1 MKSLL
6 VWLVLH
12 MKNKFK
18 YLVKYSLKKKIDT
31 KWFKIV
37 NVLLL
42 VLIVF
47 LVNMD
52 YLINLF
58 GGDFE
63 EKEKIYVVDHVDSF
77 DTFSSYFNALAAE
90 MGSEEYEIIL
100 DQDILNDEEKIKEE
114 VVVVLNPSNT
124 EYLSGE
130 IVSYDT
136 VSRTTY
142 EMIVSTMNAVKSEL
156 VLSTSGLTPEE
167 ITALS
172 SPVEVTERVLNE
184 ESQNN
189 ETKQNVGSI
198 VTTILIVPFF
208 ILIVTMVQMLGAEI
222 NDEKTSR
229 GMEIIISSVPAKIH
243 FISKVVAAI
252 SYVLIQGILLLIY
265 SGIAML
271 LRNVLASTTASTAS
285 SGMFSEVI
293 TMLSDAGI
301 FSLLAKGSIVLI
313 ILFLASFIAYAIT
326 AAILA
331 SMTTNI
337 EDFQQLQTPL
347 MIIMLV
353 GYYVALMAVM
363 FDGSV
368 FIQIL
373 GFIPLL
379 SVMIAPTLYLI
390 GEMSL
395 LALTVSTLLTV
406 VVTYFLYKYG
416 LRIYK
421 VGILNYS
428 SSKLWRK
435 MFKSLGNK
443 E

>member
-1 MKSLL
+1 
-6 VWLVLH
+6 

-42 VLIVF
+42 ILLVF

-63 EKEKIYVVDHVDSF
+63 DKEKIVVVDEVGSY
-77 DTFSSYFNALAAE
+77 DTFKTYFNSLAKE
-90 MGSEEYEIIL
+90 MENEEYEIIL
-100 DQDILNDEEKIKEE
+100 DNSIIKQEDKIDDE
-114 VVVVLNPSNT
+114 VVVVLKKSDTN
-124 EYLSGE
+124 YLEGE
-130 IVSYDT
+130 IISFDT
-136 VSRTTY
+136 ISRTTY
-142 EMIVSTMNAVKSEL
+142 EMVVNTMNVVKSEL
-156 VLSTSGLTPEE
+156 VLKTSGLTQEE
-167 ITALS
+167 ITSLS
-172 SPVEVTERVLNE
+172 SPVEISEKILNE
-184 ESQNN
+184 EAQDNI
-189 ETKQNVGSI
+189 TKQNVGSI
-198 VTTILIVPFF
+198 VTTVLIVPFF

-229 GMEIIISSVPAKIH
+229 GMEIIISSVPAKTH
-243 FISKVVAAI
+243 FLSKVVAAI

-265 SGIAML
+265 MGIAMF
-271 LRNVLASTTASTAS
+271 LRSILSSASTIAS
-285 SGMFSEVI
+285 SGMFSQII

-301 FSLLAKGSIVLI
+301 FTLLARGSVILI
-313 ILFLASFIAYAIT
+313 ILFIASFIAYAIV
-326 AAILA
+326 ASVLA

-347 MIIMLV
+347 MIIMMV

-363 FDGSV
+363 FDGSI
-368 FIQIL
+368 FIEIL
-373 GFIPLL
+373 AYIPLL
-379 SVMIAPTLYLI
+379 SVMIAPPLYLI
-390 GEMSL
+390 GEISL
-395 LALTVSTLLTV
+395 VGLGISTLLTV
-406 VVTYFLYKYG
+406 IASYLLYEYG

-435 MFKSLGNK
+435 MFKSLKNK

>member
-1 MKSLL
+1 
-6 VWLVLH
+6 

-63 EKEKIYVVDHVDSF
+63 EKENIYVVDNVGSF
-77 DTFSSYFNALAAE
+77 TTFSTYFNTLATQME
-90 MGSEEYEIIL
+90 TSEYEIIL
-100 DQDILNDEEKIKEE
+100 DNNILEDKDAIDDE

-124 EYLSGE
+124 GYLSGE
-130 IVSYDT
+130 IVSFDT
-136 VSRTTY
+136 ISRTTY
-142 EMIVSTMNAVKSEL
+142 EMIVNAMNAVKSEL

-172 SPVEVTERVLNE
+172 SPVEITETVLNE
-184 ESQNN
+184 EAQSN

-198 VTTILIVPFF
+198 VTTILIIPFF

-229 GMEIIISSVPAKIH
+229 GMEIIISSVPAKTH
-243 FISKVVAAI
+243 FLSKVIAAI

-271 LRNVLASTTASTAS
+271 LRNILASTSAASAGT
-285 SGMFSEVI
+285 GMFSEII

-313 ILFLASFIAYAIT
+313 ILFIASFIAYAIT

-353 GYYVALMAVM
+353 GYYVALMSVM
-363 FDGSV
+363 FDGSI
-368 FIQIL
+368 FIHIL
-373 GFIPLL
+373 SFIPLL
-379 SVMIAPTLYLI
+379 SVMVAPTLYLI
-390 GEMSL
+390 GEISL
-395 LALTVSTLLTV
+395 LSLALSTLITV
-406 VVTYFLYKYG
+406 IVTYFLYKYG

>member
-1 MKSLL
+1 
-6 VWLVLH
+6 

-63 EKEKIYVVDHVDSF
+63 EKENIYVVDNVGSF
-77 DTFSSYFNALAAE
+77 TTFSTYFNTLATQME
-90 MGSEEYEIIL
+90 TSEYEIIL
-100 DQDILNDEEKIKEE
+100 DNNILEDKDAIDDE

-124 EYLSGE
+124 GYLSGE
-130 IVSYDT
+130 IVSFDT
-136 VSRTTY
+136 ISRTTY
-142 EMIVSTMNAVKSEL
+142 EMIVNAMNAVKSEL

-172 SPVEVTERVLNE
+172 SPVEITETVLNE
-184 ESQNN
+184 DAQSN

-198 VTTILIVPFF
+198 VTTILIIPFF

-229 GMEIIISSVPAKIH
+229 GMEIIISSVPAKTH
-243 FISKVVAAI
+243 FLSKVIAAI

-271 LRNVLASTTASTAS
+271 LRNILASTSAASAET
-285 SGMFSEVI
+285 GMFSEII

-313 ILFLASFIAYAIT
+313 ILFIASFIAYAIT

-353 GYYVALMAVM
+353 GYYVALMSVM
-363 FDGSV
+363 FDGSI
-368 FIQIL
+368 FIHIL
-373 GFIPLL
+373 SFIPLL
-379 SVMIAPTLYLI
+379 SVMVAPTLYLI
-390 GEMSL
+390 GEISL
-395 LALTVSTLLTV
+395 LSLALSTLITV
-406 VVTYFLYKYG
+406 IVTYFLYKYG

>member
-1 MKSLL
+1 
-6 VWLVLH
+6 

-63 EKEKIYVVDHVDSF
+63 EKENIYVVDNVGSF
-77 DTFSSYFNALAAE
+77 TTFSTYFNTLATQME
-90 MGSEEYEIIL
+90 TSEYEIIL
-100 DQDILNDEEKIKEE
+100 DNNILEDKSAIDDE

-124 EYLSGE
+124 GYLSGE
-130 IVSYDT
+130 IVSFDT
-136 VSRTTY
+136 ISRTTY
-142 EMIVSTMNAVKSEL
+142 EMIVNAMNAVKSEL

-172 SPVEVTERVLNE
+172 SPVEITETVLNE
-184 ESQNN
+184 DAQSN

-198 VTTILIVPFF
+198 VTTILIIPFF

-229 GMEIIISSVPAKIH
+229 GMEIIISSVPAKTH
-243 FISKVVAAI
+243 FLSKVIAAI

-271 LRNVLASTTASTAS
+271 LRNILASTSAASAGT
-285 SGMFSEVI
+285 GMFSEII

-313 ILFLASFIAYAIT
+313 ILFIASFIAYAIT

-353 GYYVALMAVM
+353 GYYVALMSVM
-363 FDGSV
+363 FDGSI
-368 FIQIL
+368 FIHIL
-373 GFIPLL
+373 SFIPLL
-379 SVMIAPTLYLI
+379 SVMVAPTLYLI
-390 GEMSL
+390 GEISL
-395 LALTVSTLLTV
+395 LSLALSTLITV
-406 VVTYFLYKYG
+406 IVTYFLYKYG

>member
-1 MKSLL
+1 
-6 VWLVLH
+6 

-42 VLIVF
+42 ILIVF

-63 EKEKIYVVDHVDSF
+63 DKEKIYVVDNVGSF
-77 DTFSSYFNALAAE
+77 DTFSNYFNALA
-90 MGSEEYEIIL
+90 SELDNGEYEIIL
-100 DQDILNDEEKIKEE
+100 DQDILQDEKEIDDE

-124 EYLSGE
+124 EYLAGE
-130 IVSYDT
+130 IVSFDA

-142 EMIVSTMNAVKSEL
+142 EMIVNSMNAVKSEL
-156 VLSTSGLTPEE
+156 VLNTSGLTPEQ
-167 ITALS
+167 IASLT
-172 SPVEVTERVLNE
+172 SPVEITERVLNTDA
-184 ESQNN
+184 QNN
-189 ETKQNVGSI
+189 ETKENVGAI
-198 VTTILIVPFF
+198 VTTVLIVPFF
-208 ILIVTMVQMLGAEI
+208 ILIITMVQMLGAEI

-229 GMEIIISSVPAKIH
+229 GMEIIISSVPAKTH
-243 FISKVVAAI
+243 FISKVIAAL
-252 SYVLIQGILLLIY
+252 SYVLIQGVLLLAFC
-265 SGIAML
+265 GIAML
-271 LRNVLASTTASTAS
+271 LRSVLATSATSSTTVS
-285 SGMFSEVI
+285 MFSEVI
-293 TMLSDAGI
+293 TMLKSAGI

-313 ILFLASFIAYAIT
+313 ILFVVSFIAYAIA

-347 MIIMLV
+347 MIIMMV

-363 FDGSV
+363 FDGSI
-368 FIQIL
+368 FIEIMAY
-373 GFIPLL
+373 IPLL

-395 LALTVSTLLTV
+395 LSLALATLLTV

-428 SSKLWRK
+428 SSKLWHK

>member
-1 MKSLL
+1 
-6 VWLVLH
+6 

-42 VLIVF
+42 VLLVF

-52 YLINLF
+52 YFINLF

-63 EKEKIYVVDHVDSF
+63 EKESIYVVDHVGSF
-77 DTFSSYFNALAAE
+77 ETFSTYFNALASE

-100 DQDILNDEEKIKEE
+100 DQDILNNEEEIDDE
-114 VVVVLNPSNT
+114 VVVVLSPSDT
-124 EYLSGE
+124 GYLEGE
-130 IVSYDT
+130 VVSFDA
-136 VSRTTY
+136 VSTTTY
-142 EMIVSTMNAVKSEL
+142 EMIVSTLNAVKSEL
-156 VLSTSGLTPEE
+156 VLSTSGLTQEE
-167 ITALS
+167 IASLS
-172 SPVEVTERVLNE
+172 SPVEITERVLNE
-184 ESQNN
+184 EAQNN
-189 ETKQNVGSI
+189 ETKENVGTI
-198 VTTILIVPFF
+198 VTTVLIVPFF

-243 FISKVVAAI
+243 FVSKVVAAI

-271 LRNVLASTTASTAS
+271 LRNILVSTASTAS
-285 SGMFSEVI
+285 TGMFSEII

-313 ILFLASFIAYAIT
+313 ILFIVSFIAYAIT

-368 FIQIL
+368 FIHIL
-373 GFIPLL
+373 SYIPLL

-395 LALTVSTLLTV
+395 LSLTLSTLLTV
-406 VVTYFLYKYG
+406 IVTYFLYKYG

>member
-1 MKSLL
+1 
-6 VWLVLH
+6 

-42 VLIVF
+42 ILLVF

-63 EKEKIYVVDHVDSF
+63 DKEKIVVVDEVGSY
-77 DTFSSYFNALAAE
+77 DTFKTYFNSLAKE
-90 MGSEEYEIIL
+90 MESEEYEIIL
-100 DQDILNDEEKIKEE
+100 DNSIIKQEDKIDDE
-114 VVVVLNPSNT
+114 VVVVLKKSDTN
-124 EYLSGE
+124 YLEGE
-130 IVSYDT
+130 IISFDT
-136 VSRTTY
+136 ISRTTY
-142 EMIVSTMNAVKSEL
+142 EMVVNTMNVVKSEL
-156 VLSTSGLTPEE
+156 VLKTSGLTQEE
-167 ITALS
+167 ITSLS
-172 SPVEVTERVLNE
+172 SPVEISEKILNE
-184 ESQNN
+184 EAQDNT
-189 ETKQNVGSI
+189 TKQNVGSI
-198 VTTILIVPFF
+198 VTTVLIVPFF

-229 GMEIIISSVPAKIH
+229 GMEIIISSVPAKTH
-243 FISKVVAAI
+243 FLSKVVAAI

-265 SGIAML
+265 MGIAMF
-271 LRNVLASTTASTAS
+271 LRSILSSASTIAS
-285 SGMFSEVI
+285 SGMFSQII

-301 FSLLAKGSIVLI
+301 FTLLARGSVILI
-313 ILFLASFIAYAIT
+313 ILFIASFIAYAIV
-326 AAILA
+326 ASVLA

-347 MIIMLV
+347 MIIMMV

-363 FDGSV
+363 FDGSI
-368 FIQIL
+368 FIEIL
-373 GFIPLL
+373 AYIPLL
-379 SVMIAPTLYLI
+379 SVMIAPPLYLI
-390 GEMSL
+390 GEISL
-395 LALTVSTLLTV
+395 VGLGISTLLTV
-406 VVTYFLYKYG
+406 IASYLLYEYG

-435 MFKSLGNK
+435 MFKSLKNK

>member
-1 MKSLL
+1 
-6 VWLVLH
+6 

-42 VLIVF
+42 ILLVF

-63 EKEKIYVVDHVDSF
+63 EKEKIVVVDEVGSY
-77 DTFSSYFNALAAE
+77 DTFKTYFNSLAKE
-90 MGSEEYEIIL
+90 MESEEYEIIL
-100 DQDILNDEEKIKEE
+100 DNSIIKQEDKIDDE
-114 VVVVLNPSNT
+114 VVVVLKKSDTN
-124 EYLSGE
+124 YLEGE
-130 IVSYDT
+130 IISFDT
-136 VSRTTY
+136 ISRTTY
-142 EMIVSTMNAVKSEL
+142 EMVVNTMNVVKSEL
-156 VLSTSGLTPEE
+156 VLKTSGLTQEE
-167 ITALS
+167 ITSLS
-172 SPVEVTERVLNE
+172 SPVEISEKILNE
-184 ESQNN
+184 EAQDNT
-189 ETKQNVGSI
+189 TKQNVGSI
-198 VTTILIVPFF
+198 VTTVLIVPFF

-229 GMEIIISSVPAKIH
+229 GMEIIISSVPAKTH
-243 FISKVVAAI
+243 FLSKVVAAI

-265 SGIAML
+265 MGIAMF
-271 LRNVLASTTASTAS
+271 LRSILSSASTIAS
-285 SGMFSEVI
+285 SGMFSQII

-301 FSLLAKGSIVLI
+301 FTLLARGSVILI
-313 ILFLASFIAYAIT
+313 ILFIASFIAYAIV
-326 AAILA
+326 ASVLA

-347 MIIMLV
+347 MIIMMV

-363 FDGSV
+363 FDGSI
-368 FIQIL
+368 FIEIL
-373 GFIPLL
+373 AYIPLL
-379 SVMIAPTLYLI
+379 SVMIAPPLYLI
-390 GEMSL
+390 GEISL
-395 LALTVSTLLTV
+395 VGLGISTLLTV
-406 VVTYFLYKYG
+406 IASYLLYEYG

-435 MFKSLGNK
+435 MFKSLKNK

>member
-1 MKSLL
+1 
-6 VWLVLH
+6 

-52 YLINLF
+52 YLIKIF

-63 EKEKIYVVDHVDSF
+63 EKENIYVVANVGSF
-77 DTFSSYFNALAAE
+77 TTFSTYFNTLATQME
-90 MGSEEYEIIL
+90 TSEYEIIL
-100 DQDILNDEEKIKEE
+100 DNNILEDKDAIDDE

-124 EYLSGE
+124 GYLSGE
-130 IVSYDT
+130 IVSFDT
-136 VSRTTY
+136 ISRTTY
-142 EMIVSTMNAVKSEL
+142 EMIVNAMNAVKSEL

-172 SPVEVTERVLNE
+172 SPVEITETVLNE
-184 ESQNN
+184 DAQSN

-198 VTTILIVPFF
+198 VTTILIIPFF

-229 GMEIIISSVPAKIH
+229 GMEIIISSVPAKTH
-243 FISKVVAAI
+243 FLSKVIAAI

-271 LRNVLASTTASTAS
+271 LRNILASTSAASAGT
-285 SGMFSEVI
+285 GMFSEII

-313 ILFLASFIAYAIT
+313 ILFIASFIAYAIT

-353 GYYVALMAVM
+353 GYYVALMSVM
-363 FDGSV
+363 FDGSI
-368 FIQIL
+368 FIHIL
-373 GFIPLL
+373 SFIPLL
-379 SVMIAPTLYLI
+379 SVMVAPTLYLI
-390 GEMSL
+390 GEISL
-395 LALTVSTLLTV
+395 LSLALSTLITV
-406 VVTYFLYKYG
+406 IVTYFLYKYG

>member
-1 MKSLL
+1 
-6 VWLVLH
+6 

-42 VLIVF
+42 VLLVF

-63 EKEKIYVVDHVDSF
+63 EKESIYVVDNVGSF
-77 DTFSSYFNALAAE
+77 DTFASYFNALATE
-90 MGSEEYEIIL
+90 MGTDEYEIVL
-100 DQDILNDEEKIKEE
+100 DEDILNNEEAIQDE
-114 VVVVLNPSNT
+114 VVVVLNPSST

-142 EMIVSTMNAVKSEL
+142 EMIVSSMNAVKSEL
-156 VLSTSGLTPEE
+156 VLESSGLLPEE
-167 ITALS
+167 IASLS
-172 SPVEVTERVLNE
+172 SPVQVNERVLNE

-189 ETKQNVGSI
+189 ETRENVGSI
-198 VTTILIVPFF
+198 VTTVLIVPFF

-229 GMEIIISSVPAKIH
+229 GMEIIISSVPAKMH

-265 SGIAML
+265 AGIAML
-271 LRNVLASTTASTAS
+271 LRNILASTSGAIAS
-285 SGMFSEVI
+285 SGMFSEII
-293 TMLSDAGI
+293 TLLSDAGI
-301 FSLLAKGSIVLI
+301 FSLLAKGSIILI
-313 ILFLASFIAYAIT
+313 ILFVVSFIAYALT

-363 FDGSV
+363 FDGSI

-379 SVMIAPTLYLI
+379 SVMVAPTLYLI

-395 LALTVSTLLTV
+395 LSLTLSTLLTV

>member
-1 MKSLL
+1 
-6 VWLVLH
+6 

-63 EKEKIYVVDHVDSF
+63 EKENIYVVDNVGSF
-77 DTFSSYFNALAAE
+77 TTFSTYFNTLATQME
-90 MGSEEYEIIL
+90 TSEYEIIL
-100 DQDILNDEEKIKEE
+100 DNNILEDKDAIDDE

-124 EYLSGE
+124 GYLSGE
-130 IVSYDT
+130 IVSFDT
-136 VSRTTY
+136 ISRTTY
-142 EMIVSTMNAVKSEL
+142 EMIVNAMNAVKSEL

-172 SPVEVTERVLNE
+172 SPVEITETVLNE
-184 ESQNN
+184 DAQSN

-198 VTTILIVPFF
+198 VTTILIIPFF

-229 GMEIIISSVPAKIH
+229 GMEIIISSVPAKTH
-243 FISKVVAAI
+243 FLSKVIAAI

-271 LRNVLASTTASTAS
+271 LRNILASTSTAS
-285 SGMFSEVI
+285 AGTGMFNEII

-313 ILFLASFIAYAIT
+313 ILFIASFIAYAIT

-353 GYYVALMAVM
+353 GYYVALMSVM
-363 FDGSV
+363 FDGFYSYFKLYS
-368 FIQIL
+368 FII
-373 GFIPLL
+373 GNGGTNFIFNWRDKLIITCIIDFNNGHCNLL
-379 SVMIAPTLYLI
+379 LI
-390 GEMSL
+390 
-395 LALTVSTLLTV
+395 
-406 VVTYFLYKYG
+406 
-416 LRIYK
+416 
-421 VGILNYS
+421 
-428 SSKLWRK
+428 
-435 MFKSLGNK
+435 
-443 E
+443 

>member
-1 MKSLL
+1 
-6 VWLVLH
+6 

-18 YLVKYSLKKKIDT
+18 YLIKYSLKKKIDT

-37 NVLLL
+37 NILLL
-42 VLIVF
+42 ILIVF

-63 EKEKIYVVDHVDSF
+63 ATEKIYVVDNVGSF
-77 DTFSSYFNALAAE
+77 DTFSSYFNALATE
-90 MGSEEYEIIL
+90 MDMEEYEIIL
-100 DQDILNDEEKIKEE
+100 DNDILNNEEEIDEE
-114 VVVVLNPSNT
+114 VVVVLNPSTT

-130 IVSYDT
+130 IVSFDAI
-136 VSRTTY
+136 SRTTY
-142 EMIVSTMNAVKSEL
+142 EMIVNTMNAVKSEL
-156 VLSTSGLTPEE
+156 VLITSGLTPEE

-172 SPVEVTERVLNE
+172 SPVEITETVLNE
-184 ESQNN
+184 EAKDN

-208 ILIVTMVQMLGAEI
+208 ILIITMVQMLGAEI

-229 GMEIIISSVPAKIH
+229 GMEIIISSVPAKMH
-243 FISKVVAAI
+243 FISKVIAAI

-265 SGIAML
+265 SGIAIL
-271 LRNVLASTTASTAS
+271 LRNVLASTSATSS

-301 FSLLAKGSIVLI
+301 FSLLAKGSIILI
-313 ILFLASFIAYAIT
+313 IMFIASFIAYAIT

-363 FDGSV
+363 FDGSI
-368 FIQIL
+368 FIEIMAY
-373 GFIPLL
+373 IPLL

-395 LALTVSTLLTV
+395 LSLALSTLLTV

-416 LRIYK
+416 LRVYK

-435 MFKSLGNK
+435 MFKSLKNK

>member
-1 MKSLL
+1 
-6 VWLVLH
+6 

-42 VLIVF
+42 VLLVF

-63 EKEKIYVVDHVDSF
+63 EKENIYVVDNVGSF
-77 DTFSSYFNALAAE
+77 DTFSSYFNALAKE
-90 MGSEEYEIIL
+90 MDIDGFEIIL
-100 DQDILNDEEKIKEE
+100 DQDILNDESKIDDE
-114 VVVVLNPSNT
+114 VIVVLNPSNT

-130 IVSYDT
+130 IVSFDA

-142 EMIVSTMNAVKSEL
+142 EMIVSSVNAVKSEL
-156 VLSTSGLTPEE
+156 VLSTSGLTPDE
-167 ITALS
+167 IAALS
-172 SPVEVTERVLNE
+172 SPVEITERVLNE
-184 ESQNN
+184 EAQNN
-189 ETKQNVGSI
+189 ETKENVGAI
-198 VTTILIVPFF
+198 VTTVLIVPFF

-271 LRNVLASTTASTAS
+271 LRNVLASSTTVASG
-285 SGMFSEVI
+285 GMFTEVM

-301 FSLLAKGSIVLI
+301 FSLLAKGSIILI
-313 ILFLASFIAYAIT
+313 ILFIVSFIAYAIT

-368 FIQIL
+368 FIHVL
-373 GFIPLL
+373 GYIPLL

-395 LALTVSTLLTV
+395 LSLALSTLLTV

>member
-1 MKSLL
+1 
-6 VWLVLH
+6 

-42 VLIVF
+42 ILLVF

-63 EKEKIYVVDHVDSF
+63 DKEKIVVVDEVGSY
-77 DTFSSYFNALAAE
+77 DTFKTYFNSLAKE
-90 MGSEEYEIIL
+90 MESEEYEIIL
-100 DQDILNDEEKIKEE
+100 DNSIIKQEDKIDDE
-114 VVVVLNPSNT
+114 VVVVLKKSDTN
-124 EYLSGE
+124 YLEGE
-130 IVSYDT
+130 IISFDT
-136 VSRTTY
+136 ISRTTY
-142 EMIVSTMNAVKSEL
+142 EMVVNTMNVVKSEL
-156 VLSTSGLTPEE
+156 VLKTSGLTQEE
-167 ITALS
+167 ITSLS
-172 SPVEVTERVLNE
+172 SPVEISEKILNE
-184 ESQNN
+184 EAQDNT
-189 ETKQNVGSI
+189 TKQNVGSI
-198 VTTILIVPFF
+198 VTTVLIVPFF

-229 GMEIIISSVPAKIH
+229 GMEIIISSVPAKTH
-243 FISKVVAAI
+243 FLSKVVAAI

-265 SGIAML
+265 MGIAMF
-271 LRNVLASTTASTAS
+271 LRSILSSASATSS
-285 SGMFSEVI
+285 SGMFSQII

-301 FSLLAKGSIVLI
+301 FTLLARGSVILI
-313 ILFLASFIAYAIT
+313 ILFIASFIAYAIV
-326 AAILA
+326 ASVLA

-347 MIIMLV
+347 MIIMMV

-363 FDGSV
+363 FDGSI
-368 FIQIL
+368 FIEIL
-373 GFIPLL
+373 AYIPLL
-379 SVMIAPTLYLI
+379 SVMIAPPLYLI
-390 GEMSL
+390 GEISL
-395 LALTVSTLLTV
+395 VGLGISTLLTV
-406 VVTYFLYKYG
+406 IASYLLYEYG

-435 MFKSLGNK
+435 MFKSLKNK

>member
-1 MKSLL
+1 
-6 VWLVLH
+6 

-42 VLIVF
+42 ILIVF

-63 EKEKIYVVDHVDSF
+63 DKEKIYVVDNVGSF
-77 DTFSSYFNALAAE
+77 NTFSNYFNALA
-90 MGSEEYEIIL
+90 SELDNGEYEIIL
-100 DQDILNDEEKIKEE
+100 DQDILQDEKEIDDE

-124 EYLSGE
+124 EYLAGE
-130 IVSYDT
+130 IVSFDT

-142 EMIVSTMNAVKSEL
+142 EMIVNSMNAVKSEL
-156 VLSTSGLTPEE
+156 VLNTSGLTPEQ
-167 ITALS
+167 IASLT
-172 SPVEVTERVLNE
+172 SPVEITERVLNTDA
-184 ESQNN
+184 QNN
-189 ETKQNVGSI
+189 ETKENVGAI
-198 VTTILIVPFF
+198 VTTVLIVPFF
-208 ILIVTMVQMLGAEI
+208 VLIITMVQMLGAEI

-229 GMEIIISSVPAKIH
+229 GMEIIISSVPAKTH
-243 FISKVVAAI
+243 FISKVIAAL
-252 SYVLIQGILLLIY
+252 SYVLIQGVLLLAFC
-265 SGIAML
+265 GIAML
-271 LRNVLASTTASTAS
+271 LRSVLATSATSSTTVS
-285 SGMFSEVI
+285 MFSEVI
-293 TMLSDAGI
+293 TMLKSAGI

-313 ILFLASFIAYAIT
+313 ILFVVSFIAYAIA

-347 MIIMLV
+347 MIIMMV

-363 FDGSV
+363 FDGSI
-368 FIQIL
+368 FIEIMAY
-373 GFIPLL
+373 IPLL

-395 LALTVSTLLTV
+395 LSLALSTLLTV

-428 SSKLWRK
+428 SSKLWHK

>member
-1 MKSLL
+1 
-6 VWLVLH
+6 

-42 VLIVF
+42 VLLVF

-52 YLINLF
+52 YFINLF

-63 EKEKIYVVDHVDSF
+63 EKESIYVVDHVGSF
-77 DTFSSYFNALAAE
+77 ETFSTYFNALASE

-100 DQDILNDEEKIKEE
+100 DQDILNNEEEIDDE
-114 VVVVLNPSNT
+114 VVVVLSPSNT
-124 EYLSGE
+124 GYLEGE
-130 IVSYDT
+130 VVSFDA
-136 VSRTTY
+136 VSTTTY
-142 EMIVSTMNAVKSEL
+142 EMIVSTLNAVKSEL
-156 VLSTSGLTPEE
+156 VLSTSGLTQEE
-167 ITALS
+167 IASLS
-172 SPVEVTERVLNE
+172 SPVEITERVLNE
-184 ESQNN
+184 EAQNN
-189 ETKQNVGSI
+189 ETKENVGTI
-198 VTTILIVPFF
+198 VTTVLIVPFF

-243 FISKVVAAI
+243 FVSKVVAAI

-271 LRNVLASTTASTAS
+271 LRNILVSTASTAS
-285 SGMFSEVI
+285 TGMFSEII

-313 ILFLASFIAYAIT
+313 ILFIVSFIAYAIT

-368 FIQIL
+368 FIY
-373 GFIPLL
+373 IPLL

-395 LALTVSTLLTV
+395 LSLTLSTLLTV
-406 VVTYFLYKYG
+406 IVTYFLYKYG

>member
-1 MKSLL
+1 
-6 VWLVLH
+6 

-63 EKEKIYVVDHVDSF
+63 EKERIYVVDNVGSF
-77 DTFSSYFNALAAE
+77 DTFSSYFNALAIE

-124 EYLSGE
+124 EYLEGE

-172 SPVEVTERVLNE
+172 SPVEVTERILNE

-189 ETKQNVGSI
+189 ETRENVGSI

-271 LRNVLASTTASTAS
+271 LRNVLASTSTLTTS
-285 SGMFSEVI
+285 SGMFSEII

-301 FSLLAKGSIVLI
+301 FSLLAKGSIILI

-406 VVTYFLYKYG
+406 AVTYFLYKYG

-435 MFKSLGNK
+435 MFKSLKNK

>member
-1 MKSLL
+1 
-6 VWLVLH
+6 

-42 VLIVF
+42 ILIVF

-63 EKEKIYVVDHVDSF
+63 DKEKIYFVDNVGSF
-77 DTFSSYFNALAAE
+77 DTFSSYFNALA
-90 MGSEEYEIIL
+90 SELDNGEYEIIL
-100 DQDILNDEEKIKEE
+100 DQDILQDESAIDDE
-114 VVVVLNPSNT
+114 VIVVLNPSNT
-124 EYLSGE
+124 EYLEGE
-130 IVSYDT
+130 IVSFDT

-142 EMIVSTMNAVKSEL
+142 EMIVNTMNAVKSEL
-156 VLSTSGLTPEE
+156 VLNTSGLTPEQ
-167 ITALS
+167 IASLTN
-172 SPVEVTERVLNE
+172 PVEITERVLN
-184 ESQNN
+184 SDAQNN
-189 ETKQNVGSI
+189 ETKENVGAI
-198 VTTILIVPFF
+198 VTTVLIVPFF
-208 ILIVTMVQMLGAEI
+208 ILIITMVQMLGAEI

-229 GMEIIISSVPAKIH
+229 GMEIIISSVPAKTH
-243 FISKVVAAI
+243 FISKVIAAL
-252 SYVLIQGILLLIY
+252 SYVLIQGALLLIFC
-265 SGIAML
+265 GIAML
-271 LRNVLASTTASTAS
+271 LRSILATSAEATGTVS
-285 SGMFSEVI
+285 MFSEII
-293 TMLSDAGI
+293 TMLKSAGI

-313 ILFLASFIAYAIT
+313 ILFVVSFIAYAIA

-363 FDGSV
+363 FDGSI
-368 FIQIL
+368 FIEIMAY
-373 GFIPLL
+373 IPLL

-395 LALTVSTLLTV
+395 LSLALSTLLTV

>member
-1 MKSLL
+1 
-6 VWLVLH
+6 

-42 VLIVF
+42 ILIVF

-63 EKEKIYVVDHVDSF
+63 DKEKIYVVDNVGSF
-77 DTFSSYFNALAAE
+77 NTFSNYFNALA
-90 MGSEEYEIIL
+90 SELDNGEYEIIL
-100 DQDILNDEEKIKEE
+100 DQDILQDEKEIDDE

-124 EYLSGE
+124 EYLAGE
-130 IVSYDT
+130 IVSFDT

-142 EMIVSTMNAVKSEL
+142 EMIVNSMNAVKSEL
-156 VLSTSGLTPEE
+156 VLNTSGLTPEQ
-167 ITALS
+167 IASLT
-172 SPVEVTERVLNE
+172 SPVEITERVLNTDA
-184 ESQNN
+184 QNN
-189 ETKQNVGSI
+189 ETKENVGAI
-198 VTTILIVPFF
+198 VTTVLIVPFF
-208 ILIVTMVQMLGAEI
+208 ILIITMVQMLGAEI

-229 GMEIIISSVPAKIH
+229 GMEIIISSVPAKTH
-243 FISKVVAAI
+243 FISKVIAAL
-252 SYVLIQGILLLIY
+252 SYVLIQGVLLLAFC
-265 SGIAML
+265 GIAML
-271 LRNVLASTTASTAS
+271 LRSVLATSATSSTTVS
-285 SGMFSEVI
+285 MFSEVI
-293 TMLSDAGI
+293 TMLKSAGI

-313 ILFLASFIAYAIT
+313 ILFVVSFIAYAIA

-347 MIIMLV
+347 MIIMMV

-363 FDGSV
+363 FDGSI
-368 FIQIL
+368 FIEIMAY
-373 GFIPLL
+373 IPLL

-395 LALTVSTLLTV
+395 ISLVLSTLLTV

>member
-1 MKSLL
+1 
-6 VWLVLH
+6 

-18 YLVKYSLKKKIDT
+18 YLIKYSLKKKIDT

-42 VLIVF
+42 LLIVF

-63 EKEKIYVVDHVDSF
+63 EKETIYVVDNTGSF
-77 DTFSSYFNALAAE
+77 DTFKAYFNELATQMDA
-90 MGSEEYEIIL
+90 GEYEIIL
-100 DQDILNDEEKIKEE
+100 DNNILDDKEQIDDE
-114 VVVVLNPSNT
+114 VVVVLNPSSG

-130 IVSYDT
+130 IVSFDAI
-136 VSRTTY
+136 SRTTY

-172 SPVEVTERVLNE
+172 SPVEVTETVLNE
-184 ESQNN
+184 EAQSN

-198 VTTILIVPFF
+198 VTTILIIPFF

-229 GMEIIISSVPAKIH
+229 GMEIIISSVPAKTH

-252 SYVLIQGILLLIY
+252 SYVLIQGILLLVY

-271 LRNVLASTTASTAS
+271 LRNILASTVTTGTT
-285 SGMFSEVI
+285 SGMFTEVI
-293 TMLSDAGI
+293 TMLSEAGI

-313 ILFLASFIAYAIT
+313 ILFIASFIAYAIT

-353 GYYVALMAVM
+353 GYYVALMATF
-363 FDGSV
+363 FDGSL
-368 FIQIL
+368 FIHIL
-373 GFIPLL
+373 AYVPLL

-390 GEMSL
+390 GEISL
-395 LALTVSTLLTV
+395 LSLTLSTILTLI
-406 VVTYFLYKYG
+406 VTYLLYKYG

-428 SSKLWRK
+428 SSKLWKK
-435 MFKSLGNK
+435 MFKSLKNK

>member
-1 MKSLL
+1 MR
-6 VWLVLH
+6 
-12 MKNKFK
+12 NKFK

-42 VLIVF
+42 ILIVF

-63 EKEKIYVVDHVDSF
+63 DKEKIYVVDNVGSF
-77 DTFSSYFNALAAE
+77 NTFSNYFNALT
-90 MGSEEYEIIL
+90 SELDNGEYEIIL
-100 DQDILNDEEKIKEE
+100 DQDILQDEKEIDDE

-124 EYLSGE
+124 EYLAGE
-130 IVSYDT
+130 IVSFDT

-142 EMIVSTMNAVKSEL
+142 EMIVNSMNAVKSEL
-156 VLSTSGLTPEE
+156 VLNTSGLTPEQ
-167 ITALS
+167 IASLT
-172 SPVEVTERVLNE
+172 SPVEITERVLNTDA
-184 ESQNN
+184 QNN
-189 ETKQNVGSI
+189 ETKENVGAI
-198 VTTILIVPFF
+198 VTTVLIVPFF
-208 ILIVTMVQMLGAEI
+208 ILIITMVQMLGAEI

-229 GMEIIISSVPAKIH
+229 GMEIIISSVPAKTH
-243 FISKVVAAI
+243 FISKVIAAL
-252 SYVLIQGILLLIY
+252 SYVLIQGVLLLAFC
-265 SGIAML
+265 GIAML
-271 LRNVLASTTASTAS
+271 LRSVLATSATSSTTVS
-285 SGMFSEVI
+285 MFSEVI
-293 TMLSDAGI
+293 TMLKSAGI

-313 ILFLASFIAYAIT
+313 ILFVVSFIAYAIA

-347 MIIMLV
+347 MIIMMV

-363 FDGSV
+363 FDGSI
-368 FIQIL
+368 FIEIMAY
-373 GFIPLL
+373 IPLL

-395 LALTVSTLLTV
+395 LSLALSTLLTV

>member
-1 MKSLL
+1 
-6 VWLVLH
+6 

-42 VLIVF
+42 VLLVF

-52 YLINLF
+52 YFINLF

-63 EKEKIYVVDHVDSF
+63 EKESIYVVDHVGSF
-77 DTFSSYFNALAAE
+77 ETFSTYFNALASE

-100 DQDILNDEEKIKEE
+100 DQDILNNEEEIDDE
-114 VVVVLNPSNT
+114 VVVVLSPSNT
-124 EYLSGE
+124 GYLEGE
-130 IVSYDT
+130 VVSFDA
-136 VSRTTY
+136 VSTTTY
-142 EMIVSTMNAVKSEL
+142 EMIVSTLNAVKSEL
-156 VLSTSGLTPEE
+156 VLSTSGLTQEE
-167 ITALS
+167 IASLS
-172 SPVEVTERVLNE
+172 SPVEITERVLNE
-184 ESQNN
+184 EAQNN
-189 ETKQNVGSI
+189 ETKENVGTI
-198 VTTILIVPFF
+198 VTTVLIVPFF

-243 FISKVVAAI
+243 FVSKVVAAI

-271 LRNVLASTTASTAS
+271 LRNILVSTASTAS
-285 SGMFSEVI
+285 TGMFSEII

-313 ILFLASFIAYAIT
+313 ILFIVSFIAYAIT

-368 FIQIL
+368 FIHIL
-373 GFIPLL
+373 SYIPLL

-395 LALTVSTLLTV
+395 LSLTLSTLLTV
-406 VVTYFLYKYG
+406 IVTYFLYKYG